1 MTMTDELSARAI
13 HERHMRE
20 SLEYRREYERTRF
33 ANDVAVRVV
42 QYRAEHGLSQTALA
56 KLLDMH
62 QPAIARLEAGEHEPS
77 LTTLSRLAQVLGEDF
92 SVDIK
97 PDRMELRSAGLS
109 RARLE
114 HRRGRATAALGRPP
128 AEVSTPNKPR
138 CRPGSRLLV
147 FPRGM
152 ALVVAALR
160 ALLGDMAEPA
170 IRAGGYR
177 PRPPAPPRPPW
188 PGRW

>member
-1 MTMTDELSARAI
+1 MTDELSARAI

-62 QPAIARLEAGEHEPS
+62 QPAIARLEAGDHEPS

-97 PDRMELRSAGLS
+97 PDRMELRSVGLS
-109 RARLE
+109 RAKLVDIHTAAQGRAPEPGRSGRSEELPDSGIRSLLLRRCAAAAG
-114 HRRGRATAALGRPP
+114 RRGRCAGRTPRSCGCRPTAATGCGHGR
-128 AEVSTPNKPR
+128 R
-138 CRPGSRLLV
+138 
-147 FPRGM
+147 
-152 ALVVAALR
+152 
-160 ALLGDMAEPA
+160 
-170 IRAGGYR
+170 
-177 PRPPAPPRPPW
+177 
-188 PGRW
+188 